1 MALAIKNNKLI
12 TIELSQNVQRFNFIN
27 VFN

>member
-12 TIELSQNVQRFNFIN
+12 TIELPQNVQRFNFIN